1 MNRENRPR
9 PALPGKRPENGGR
22 NLPAGSRREDSAITE
37 RKLDAFQPKTRRL
50 LPVIRGVDPDGI
62 LRALV
67 SAGLLIFFALLQT
80 TIFARFRPF
89 GAVPDLM
96 LPLVIAV
103 GMTEREK
110 WGAVFGI
117 AAAFVIESLGGAE
130 ISLLSLLYMPAG
142 YLAGVLTI
150 EMFRDSPAVRLLYTA
165 VGCAAH
171 MIFTLLAIGWTMEGF
186 SFGVAMT
193 RSVLPEFLASMVFA
207 PLPHLLA
214 KASLRVFHRPRE
226 EKVE

>member
-1 MNRENRPR
+1 MN
-9 PALPGKRPENGGR
+9 LFKFFKRT
-22 NLPAGSRREDSAITE
+22 DSASLNADPGITE
-37 RKLDAFQPKTRRL
+37 KQIDLHKSRETGGL
-50 LPVIRGVDPDGI
+50 LRWPRIDTEIVSRV
-62 LRALV
+62 LV

-110 WGAVFGI
+110 WGAVFGLI
-117 AAAFVIESLGGAE
+117 AAFVIESIGGAPV
-130 ISLLSLLYMPAG
+130 SLLSLLYMPAG

-150 EMFRDSPAVRLLYTA
+150 EIFRDSFAVRALFTT
-165 VGCAAH
+165 VGCAVH
-171 MIFTLLAIGWTMEGF
+171 MIFTLVTLAVTVEGF
-186 SFGVAMT
+186 TVWQGLSGAVF
-193 RSVLPEFLASMVFA
+193 PEFLATMVFSA
-207 PLPHLLA
+207 LPHLLA
-214 KASLRVFHRPRE
+214 KAALRVFHKPRE